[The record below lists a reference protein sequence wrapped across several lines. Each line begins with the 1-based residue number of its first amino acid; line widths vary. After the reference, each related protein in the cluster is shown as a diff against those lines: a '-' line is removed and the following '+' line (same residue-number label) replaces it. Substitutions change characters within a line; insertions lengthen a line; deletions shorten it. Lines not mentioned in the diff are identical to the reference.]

1 MDFDEYVIILSPDS
15 KVPVVPNPTVL
26 STVITDDPT
35 DTGLMFA
42 VLGWISN
49 VPSIKS
55 LSSNPTNRPN
65 LKYVLI
71 PDLVNISTS
80 ETDACVSKSDAFL
93 IVWPTNLSGSPEILS
108 ATTISLLKNSAEEG
122 FGKYCSKSITFGTS
136 PNNTLNNILNDSSV
150 PFA

>member
-1 MDFDEYVIILSPDS
+1 MLSPDS

-42 VLGWISN
+42 VLGCISK

-55 LSSNPTNRPN
+55 LSSNPTNSPN

-80 ETDACVSKSDAFL
+80 ETDACVSKSDAF
-93 IVWPTNLSGSPEILS
+93 
-108 ATTISLLKNSAEEG
+108 
-122 FGKYCSKSITFGTS
+122 
-136 PNNTLNNILNDSSV
+136 
-150 PFA
+150 